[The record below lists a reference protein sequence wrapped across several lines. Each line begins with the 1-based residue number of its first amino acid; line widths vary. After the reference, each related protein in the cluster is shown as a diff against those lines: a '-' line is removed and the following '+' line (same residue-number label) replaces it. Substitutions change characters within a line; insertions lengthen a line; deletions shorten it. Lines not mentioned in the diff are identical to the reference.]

1 VKRLYFDHNATC
13 PPRESARE
21 ALLSC
26 LADPLAGNPSSVHAD
41 GRRSRQRL
49 EEARENLAVLL
60 DCDRDEVLFTS
71 GGTESNAM
79 SLTAAPQDRSVLHG
93 PIEHPSILAPLATR
107 SGAVPLPVDGFGRVD
122 PDDITRAA
130 DSTALGLVTLALA
143 NHEIGTVQDIAPMAE
158 AAHRADALFHC
169 DASQAFGKL
178 PLSFRQLGVD
188 LMTLAAHKLGGP
200 VGIGALVV
208 RKGTPLSGLILG
220 GEQESGLRP
229 GTEPAILAAAFAA
242 AAREA
247 VDELPEATPRWHAW
261 TEQIWQA
268 LAAGEH
274 EVVRNSPD
282 DGRLPNTLSLSFPGR
297 VGSSLVQRL
306 DLEGVSA
313 SHGSACASGSV
324 RPSPVLLALGADEAR
339 AIGALRISVGP
350 LNVDA
355 DVPEFLERLSRV
367 LEAVVPRSNS

>member
-13 PPRESARE
+13 PMRASARE

-26 LADPLAGNPSSVHAD
+26 LSDPLAGNPSSVHAD

-49 EEARENLAVLL
+49 EEAREELAALL
-60 DCDRDEVLFTS
+60 DCDRDELLFTS

-79 SLTAAPQDRSVLHG
+79 SLAAAPAERPVLHG
-93 PIEHPSILAPLATR
+93 PVEHPSILAPLALR
-107 SGAVPLPVDGFGRVD
+107 PGSVPLPVDGFGRVD
-122 PDDITRAA
+122 PEDVTRAA
-130 DSTALGLVTLALA
+130 ASASPGLVTLALA
-143 NHEIGTVQDIAPMAE
+143 NHEVGTVQDTSAIAE
-158 AAHRADALFHC
+158 AAHRADALVHC
-169 DASQAFGKL
+169 DASQAFGKW
-178 PLSFRQLGVD
+178 PLSFRQLDVD

-208 RKGTPLSGLILG
+208 RKDTPFSGLILG

-247 VDELPEATPRWHAW
+247 VTELPDAAPRWHGW
-261 TEQIWQA
+261 TEQIWRS
-268 LAAGEH
+268 LADGEH
-274 EVVRNSPD
+274 EVVRNSPE
-282 DGRLPNTLSLSFPGR
+282 DGRLPNTLNVSFPGR

-324 RPSPVLLALGADEAR
+324 RPSPVLLALGSNEAR

-350 LNVDA
+350 LNADE
-355 DVPEFLERLSRV
+355 DVPEFLVRLARV
-367 LEAVVPRSNS
+367 LDAIATRTNS

>member
-1 VKRLYFDHNATC
+1 MKRLYFDHNATC
-13 PPRESARE
+13 PAREAARE

-49 EEARENLAVLL
+49 EEAREALAALL
-60 DCDRDEVLFTS
+60 DCDRDELLFTS

-79 SLTAAPQDRSVLHG
+79 SLTAAPADRPVLHG
-93 PIEHPSILAPLATR
+93 PIEHPSILAPLAAR
-107 SGAVPLPVDGFGRVD
+107 PESIPLPVDGSGRVD
-122 PDDITRAA
+122 PEDVARIAGSA
-130 DSTALGLVTLALA
+130 SPGLVTLALA
-143 NHEIGTVQDIAPMAE
+143 NHEIGTVQDIAAIAE
-158 AAHRADALFHC
+158 AAHRAEALLHC

-178 PLSFRQLGVD
+178 PLSFRESGTD

-200 VGIGALVV
+200 VGIGALVI
-208 RKGTPLSGLILG
+208 RKGTRVSGLILG

-247 VDELPEATPRWHAW
+247 LDELPEATPRWHAW

-274 EVVRNSPD
+274 EVVRNSPE
-282 DGRLPNTLSLSFPGR
+282 DGRLPNTLNVSFPGR
-297 VGSSLVQRL
+297 VGSSIVQRL

-324 RPSPVLLALGADEAR
+324 RPSPVLLAIGADEAR
-339 AIGALRISVGP
+339 AIGALRVSVGP
-350 LNVDA
+350 LNVDE
-355 DVPEFLERLSRV
+355 DVPEFLVRLSRV
-367 LEAVVPRSNS
+367 LDAVTPRTNS